1 MENEFAEKGRY
12 RGQKNKEGA
21 ATLFFARE
29 HDGLDWRT
37 VRRME
42 KGKTPNEPKASGR
55 PFPPKTWE
63 PTKRRNQRRKDTS
76 QEDRTLPISEDYT

>member
-12 RGQKNKEGA
+12 RGQDTIEGA

-42 KGKTPNEPKASGR
+42 RRKAPNEPKASGR
-55 PFPPKTWE
+55 PS
-63 PTKRRNQRRKDTS
+63 S
-76 QEDRTLPISEDYT
+76 QDLGAH